1 MRETDLGFIN
11 LEQESRRGRVVDED
25 FSTEI
30 KSTLIATTRERN
42 MEGLDAI
49 GENMNNAIGE
59 DMMESLEE
67 GILSWQPNIMYL
79 FYDLN

>member
-1 MRETDLGFIN
+1 MAELW
-11 LEQESRRGRVVDED
+11 RRI

-42 MEGLDAI
+42 MEGLDATA
-49 GENMNNAIGE
+49 ENVNNAIGE
-59 DMMESLEE
+59 DMMDSLEE